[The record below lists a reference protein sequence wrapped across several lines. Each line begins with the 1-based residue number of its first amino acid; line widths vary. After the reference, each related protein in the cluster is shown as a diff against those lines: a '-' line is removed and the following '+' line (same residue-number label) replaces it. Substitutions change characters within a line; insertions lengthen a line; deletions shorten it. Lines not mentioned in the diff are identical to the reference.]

1 MSEPLCPFNQRI
13 ATELSYRE
21 LLLLTGISTH
31 GIGNW
36 KKIAEHVGTRSKE
49 EAEEHYRE
57 VYVESKDWPMPV
69 CILLFKIC
77 IALKRLDV

>member
-1 MSEPLCPFNQRI
+1 M
-13 ATELSYRE
+13 
-21 LLLLTGISTH
+21 H

-49 EAEEHYRE
+49 EVEEHYRK

-69 CILLFKIC
+69 RILLFRMLVS
-77 IALKRLDV
+77 LK